1 MTRTRPWHPHRPH
14 NALPALPPAVDLE
27 TKPVLK
33 RCVTAR
39 AALADLNRAADLI
52 PNPRMLETSLPL
64 LEAQASSEIENIITS
79 ADTMFR
85 HLRAQE
91 SADPA
96 TREALRYR
104 TALLEGFSGLK
115 ARPPGRRELPNA
127 CAAGSRERLCPCGA
141 IREP

>member
-39 AALADLNRAADLI
+39 AALADLNRFADQI
-52 PNPRMLETSLPL
+52 PNPRILEISLPL

-96 TREALRYR
+96 TREALRYH
-104 TALLEGFSGLK
+104 TALLEGFSSLK
-115 ARPPGRRELPNA
+115 DGTLGPGTA
-127 CAAGSRERLCPCGA
+127 ERVCSSSHAPSCT
-141 IREP
+141 